1 MRLTKNIIE
10 HSRYTGKS
18 YWGKDGRRKWSRQV
32 LWDDAVKGLGVRLLP
47 TDRKVFILSYRIG
60 NRKRQLTLG
69 DFGVLTLQQARNL
82 ARQRLVEVIGGTDP
96 LVQREKERNGDT
108 VRDLA
113 ERYLTEHAEPKKKPS
128 SVRSDRQLWRTH
140 VLPALGHRKVADITR
155 ADIAELHARVGKKTP
170 GAANRTIALLSKAF
184 NLAELWELRD
194 DGTNPCRHIKRFK
207 ERKLERYLS
216 GEEMARLG
224 EVLAE
229 STEPPEAIAAIRLLL
244 LTGCRSGEILPLKW
258 DYVDFGHGCL
268 RLPDSKTGAKVVPL
282 GAAALELLS
291 RLPQVEDNPYVLPGR
306 GGRGH
311 LVGLRHIWARLRE
324 KAGIPDV
331 RVHDLRHSFASVGA
345 SGGLGLP
352 IIGKLLG
359 HRSPLTTAR
368 YSHLA
373 DDPVKQA
380 ADRISEEIAMVL
392 GT

>member
-1 MRLTKNIIE
+1 M
-10 HSRYTGKS
+10 
-18 YWGKDGRRKWSRQV
+18 
-32 LWDDAVKGLGVRLLP
+32 
-47 TDRKVFILSYRIG
+47 
-60 NRKRQLTLG
+60 
-69 DFGVLTLQQARNL
+69 
-82 ARQRLVEVIGGTDP
+82 
-96 LVQREKERNGDT
+96 
-108 VRDLA
+108 
-113 ERYLTEHAEPKKKPS
+113 
-128 SVRSDRQLWRTH
+128 
-140 VLPALGHRKVADITR
+140 
-155 ADIAELHARVGKKTP
+155 
-170 GAANRTIALLSKAF
+170 
-184 NLAELWELRD
+184 
-194 DGTNPCRHIKRFK
+194 
-207 ERKLERYLS
+207 
-216 GEEMARLG
+216 
-224 EVLAE
+224 
-229 STEPPEAIAAIRLLL
+229 
-244 LTGCRSGEILPLKW
+244 
-258 DYVDFGHGCL
+258 VD

-380 ADRISEEIAMVL
+380 ADRISEEIAMAL